1 MPYNTPAPDF
11 ALLAAFDARP
21 WSAVDVVSYNGVN
34 ITMPTFS
41 AGEGVYED
49 GVYFLNGRG
58 VGDNTPARAMGTF
71 ADALSTLASFNLS
84 WSVTLTADDR
94 VKITSDDVFTVA
106 PLDDDVLGLGS
117 QTSVPDGLNFSVT
130 GSTDWTRGNYR
141 GERYQF
147 GDTFGTTFDAFRELA
162 NRPWPAQDIIAG
174 MRERGSADLDDLS
187 PTNCLEELMRDQG
200 LMEAR
205 VILNDQGHVEVWS
218 MASASFAW
226 LDTSFRDRLG
236 FSGNETP
243 VAMGSTSPDYVE
255 RLTADY
261 PMPGCLF
268 PSRPFQDHH
277 YQVESVTQARRKI
290 GGGYTSNLIGTYT
303 TSVLAFDLDAL
314 LDQRDLYRHFTD
326 ALVPY
331 CANGERI
338 NMYQTWGDSRR
349 SLRSALVT
357 STQPAYD
364 LIYTSEDNGDCG
376 RLRCSLVSASYDL
389 AFGSLK
395 RRVPVSMRLE
405 HL

>member
-71 ADALSTLASFNLS
+71 TDALSTLASFNLS

-94 VKITSDDVFTVA
+94 VKVTSDDVFTVA

-117 QTSVPDGLNFSVT
+117 QTAVADGLNFSVT
-130 GSTDWTRGNYR
+130 GSADWTRGNYR

-147 GDTFGTTFDAFRELA
+147 GDTFGTTFDAFRELS

-174 MRERGSADLDDLS
+174 MRERGLADLDDLS

-218 MASASFAW
+218 MASASFSW

-261 PMPGCLF
+261 AMPGCLF

-326 ALVPY
+326 AFVPY
-331 CANGERI
+331 CANGERV